1 MNPNPNASAN
11 DLAGMLPILSLAAIM
26 KGYSGSTITAADVLR
41 QTESATD
48 VPLPMFGGITFTC
61 NGTAIPILKS
71 VCSST
76 AAIGIMGKGYTV
88 THIKAYDPT
97 PLF

>member
-1 MNPNPNASAN
+1 
-11 DLAGMLPILSLAAIM
+11 M
-26 KGYSGSTITAADVLR
+26 KGYSGSTITAATVLR

-71 VCSST
+71 VCSLT

-88 THIKAYDPT
+88 THIKTYDPT